1 MKQPS
6 KKELFS
12 FIDLTS
18 LNTNDTIAST
28 EKLVSKALN
37 FNKKGFNVAA
47 ICVFPNYTA
56 IIKDKTQNTTLKTA
70 AVGACFPSSQSFL
83 QVKQL
88 ECELAVRNGAD
99 EVDVVLNLG
108 AFEEENYDA
117 VVSELSTLKKVVAP
131 SKLKVILETGLLE
144 SPQKIKK
151 AAELA
156 ISGGADFL
164 KTSTGK
170 VAVGATPEAAVSICE
185 VIKSHY
191 AKTGHKIGFKVSGG
205 VRTYEDALNYYK
217 IVHDILGATFLTP
230 DYFRIGA
237 SSLAEALYNE

>member
-1 MKQPS
+1 MEQPS
-6 KKELFS
+6 KKELFK
-12 FIDLTS
+12 FIDFTS

-37 FNKKGFNVAA
+37 FNKEGFSVAA

-56 IIKDKTQNTTLKTA
+56 IVKDKTQNTTIKTA

-99 EVDVVLNLG
+99 EVDIVLNLG

-117 VVSELSTLKKVVAP
+117 VVNELIVLKKAIAP
-131 SKLKVILETGLLE
+131 LQLKVILETGLLK

-170 VAVGATPEAAVSICE
+170 VSVGATPQAAVAICE
-185 VIKSHY
+185 VIKSHH
-191 AKTGHKIGFKVSGG
+191 AKTGHRIGFKVSGG
-205 VRTYEDALNYYK
+205 VRTYDDALTYYQ
-217 IVHDILGATFLTP
+217 IVHDILGASFLTP